1 MAKVRQI
8 AQKIGDW
15 AMYDTKFRKLKELQP
30 QLGWQTVQN
39 ELYQEAR
46 LELVQGE
53 GSNFRNEIFNP
64 KRGRSCNSYEGKSY
78 ERYSKGT
85 SSFTKGYRANNEFGS
100 KFVKR
105 GQRGN
110 SSYQPFRR
118 DISPCWRYNR
128 GRYCWGC
135 SRPHICTRCR
145 ADHPRRDCLLV
156 QARGTKNR
164 SPSPKRTPVK
174 AKILENMLINSG
186 YDELEIQFLVEGFTF
201 GFHLNCSVSPLS
213 GSCQNLHSA
222 VNTGISDNDSS
233 VEYAKLSDAIRPIKS
248 IGSACYLAKSDI
260 ESAFRLLPIH
270 PELFP

>member
-1 MAKVRQI
+1 MRLIRYINQWVDAFNTFTAIYTEKYPLEAPNLMKYMATVRQI

-39 ELYQEAR
+39 EVYQEAR

-53 GSNFRNEIFNP
+53 GSNFRNDIFNP
-64 KRGRSCNSYEGKSY
+64 KYLVIMVDLVIAMKGSHMSGIVRVLQVLL
-78 ERYSKGT
+78 KGT
-85 SSFTKGYRANNEFGS
+85 EQIMNLGLSNLS
-100 KFVKR
+100 KFVKH

-118 DISPCWRYNR
+118 DISPCWRSNR

-145 ADHPRRDCLLV
+145 ADHSRRDCPLV

-186 YDELEIQFLVEGFTF
+186 YDELETQFLVEGFTF
-201 GFHLNCSVSPLS
+201 GFHLNC
-213 GSCQNLHSA
+213 
-222 VNTGISDNDSS
+222 
-233 VEYAKLSDAIRPIKS
+233 
-248 IGSACYLAKSDI
+248 
-260 ESAFRLLPIH
+260 
-270 PELFP
+270 

>member
-1 MAKVRQI
+1 MVDLVIAMKGSHMSGIVRV
-8 AQKIGDW
+8 
-15 AMYDTKFRKLKELQP
+15 LQV
-30 QLGWQTVQN
+30 L
-39 ELYQEAR
+39 L
-46 LELVQGE
+46 
-53 GSNFRNEIFNP
+53 
-64 KRGRSCNSYEGKSY
+64 
-78 ERYSKGT
+78 KGT
-85 SSFTKGYRANNEFGS
+85 EQIMNLGLS

-118 DISPCWRYNR
+118 DISNCWRYNR

-145 ADHPRRDCLLV
+145 ADHPRRDCPLV

-186 YDELEIQFLVEGFTF
+186 YDELETQFLVEGFTF
-201 GFHLNCSVSPLS
+201 GFHLNCSASPLP

-222 VNTGISDNDSS
+222 RLHKEILQN
-233 VEYAKLSDAIRPIKS
+233 KLEK
-248 IGSACYLAKSDI
+248 
-260 ESAFRLLPIH
+260 
-270 PELFP
+270 ELKASRIAGPFSEPLFQI